1 LSQRPFGFIVEG
13 LVVAEADD
21 SFEVSV
27 EVDVDEYVT
36 VVRIEVSFEVSDGVD
51 VVA

>member
-13 LVVAEADD
+13 LVVVEVDD

-36 VVRIEVSFEVSDGVD
+36 VVGIEVSFEVPDDVD
-51 VVA
+51 VA